1 MIAAAQW
8 VLPQVDIY
16 VGDLSP
22 FGESLNFTIGS
33 SRSNASGNRMFRHSK
48 PNGGPTFG
56 VADEPIGDEDAN
68 HDERDEVQASEW
80 VGINL
85 VVIPGNKA

>member
-1 MIAAAQW
+1 MPKKVIAAAQW

-22 FGESLNFTIGS
+22 FGVSLSFTTCS
-33 SRSNASGNRMFRHSK
+33 SRSNASGKRVYRHSK

-56 VADEPIGDEDAN
+56 VVDESSRSEDPKLV
-68 HDERDEVQASEW
+68 ERDEVQVSAW
-80 VGINL
+80 GC
-85 VVIPGNKA
+85 